1 MDFTFSTEQ
10 KLLQDSVERFVQEA
24 YQFEIRR
31 KLVASDDGFS
41 RDNWAK
47 FADLGWLGMPL
58 PEAYGGL
65 DGTPVETM
73 IVMEAFGK
81 GLVAEPYIPT
91 VVLGAGLVLAAGSEQ
106 QKQAILPAVA
116 NGEMML
122 AFAFAE
128 PQSRFNLAD
137 IETMAEPANG
147 GWILEGRKS
156 VVIGAPSADKIVL
169 SARTGGASRDA
180 DGVSLFL
187 LDADAAG
194 LARRDYGTVD
204 GLRAADLTFEGV
216 KLGADALL
224 GEAGQALP
232 AIEEVAD
239 RAIAALSAE
248 AVGAMQV
255 LLDAT
260 NEYLKTRKQ
269 FGVPIG
275 KFQVLQHRMVDMF
288 IEVEQSRSMTY
299 MVTLKLDEPAHE
311 RKKAASGA
319 KVQIGK
325 GAKFVGAQSIQLH
338 GGMGMTDE
346 LSVSH
351 YYKRLLMIETLFGN
365 TDHHLKRFASLTQ

>member
-1 MDFTFSTEQ
+1 MDFSLSTEQ
-10 KLLQDSVERFVQEA
+10 QLLKDSVERFVRDDYA
-24 YQFEIRR
+24 FEKRR
-31 KLVASDDGFS
+31 EIIASDEGFS
-41 RDNWAK
+41 AEVWAT
-47 FADLGWLGMPL
+47 FAELGWLGMPL

-73 IVMEAFGK
+73 ILMEAFGK
-81 GLVAEPYIPT
+81 GLVAEPYLPT
-91 VVLGAGLVLAAGSEQ
+91 VVLGAGLVVAAGSEA

-116 NGEMML
+116 NGELMM

-137 IETMAEPANG
+137 IETAARPADG
-147 GWILEGRKS
+147 GWLLQGGKI
-156 VVIGAPSADKIVL
+156 VVVGAPSADKIVV
-169 SARTGGASRDA
+169 SARTAGASRDA
-180 DGVSLFL
+180 EGVSLFL
-187 LDADAAG
+187 VERDADG
-194 LARRDYGTVD
+194 LSRRDYGTVD

-299 MVTLKLDEPAHE
+299 MVTLKLGEPADE

-319 KVQIGK
+319 KAQIGK

>member
-41 RDNWAK
+41 RDIWAK

-73 IVMEAFGK
+73 IVMEAFGR

-137 IETMAEPANG
+137 IETTAEPADG
-147 GWILEGRKS
+147 GWLLEGRKS

-204 GLRAADLTFEGV
+204 GLRASDLTLDGV
-216 KLGADALL
+216 KVGADALL
-224 GEAGQALP
+224 GEAGQALA

-239 RAIAALSAE
+239 RAIAALCAE
-248 AVGAMQV
+248 AVGGMQV
-255 LLDAT
+255 LLDTT

-299 MVTLKLDEPAHE
+299 MVTLKLDEPADE

-325 GAKFVGAQSIQLH
+325 GGKFVGAQAIQLH

>member
-10 KLLQDSVERFVQEA
+10 TLLRDSVERFIRDSYSFEA
-24 YQFEIRR
+24 RR
-31 KLVASDDGFS
+31 RLVAGDDGFS
-41 RDNWAK
+41 RDNWAT
-47 FADLGWLGMPL
+47 FAELGWLGMPL

-65 DGTPVETM
+65 DGSPVETM
-73 IVMEAFGK
+73 ILMEAFGK
-81 GLVAEPYIPT
+81 GLVAEPYLPT
-91 VVLGAGLVLAAGSEQ
+91 VVLGAGLVVAAGSEA

-116 NGEMML
+116 NGELMM

-137 IETMAEPANG
+137 IETEARPADG
-147 GWILEGRKS
+147 GWLLQGGKI
-156 VVIGAPSADKIVL
+156 VVVGAPSADKIVV
-169 SARTGGASRDA
+169 SARTTGASRDTL
-180 DGVSLFL
+180 GVSLFL
-187 LDADAAG
+187 VDRDADG
-194 LARRDYGTVD
+194 LSRRDYGTVD

-299 MVTLKLDEPAHE
+299 MVTLKLDEPADE

-319 KVQIGK
+319 KAQIGK